1 MPGTIEIDMRK
12 SLATFGRMLTEL
24 ETQQLPFAISQALN
38 DTASAAQKAVTAE
51 MPAIFDR
58 PKAFTQNALVM
69 KPASKTNLTALV
81 TLKDKQAAYL
91 LLEETGGTRTPD
103 ETTKGSGAA
112 LVVAPTLKLNSFG
125 NIPDATVSRLIAK
138 ATKDRQDIHAAVVKR
153 RMARIAKL
161 NAGKRAKFKA
171 AKRTLSIAGLFYV
184 GRDDVHPGP
193 SWMKGGVYQRR
204 AGHHLAH
211 LIAFAATE
219 NFKPRF
225 GYRDRIMAG
234 AADVF
239 DAALQQRLAAATQE
253 WRG

>member
-1 MPGTIEIDMRK
+1 MPTVEIDMRR
-12 SLATFGRMLTEL
+12 SLAKFDRMLTEL

-38 DTASAAQKAVTAE
+38 DTAAAAQKAVTAE
-51 MPAIFDR
+51 MPKIFDH
-58 PKAFTQNALVM
+58 PKPFTENSLVM
-69 KPASKTNLTALV
+69 KPASKTKLTALV
-81 TLKDKQAAYL
+81 TLKDRQAAYL

-103 ETTKGSGAA
+103 QTTKGSNAA

-125 NIPDATVSRLIAK
+125 NIPDATVAKLIAK
-138 ATKDRQDIHAAVVKR
+138 AAKDRQDIHAAVVKR

-184 GRDDVHPGP
+184 GRDAEHPGP

-204 AGHHLAH
+204 AGHKIAH
-211 LIAFAATE
+211 LIAFTATE
-219 NFKPRF
+219 NYKPHF
-225 GYRDRIMAG
+225 GYKDRIMAG

-239 DAALQQRLAAATQE
+239 DEALQKRLAAATPQ